1 MCMPELTGQNKV
13 SFDANGRLKL
23 PNKLIEAMP
32 QEQKDKLV
40 ATRGIQHC
48 ISLYT
53 LPDWDKYKQSINM
66 IQGLS
71 VIEKLNLQRKIIG
84 ISTELTMDK
93 QGRITLPAN
102 LIEFGKLEGCNEVT
116 VIGIEHVIEIW
127 NPEVFKLV
135 DEDNEQMA
143 LDALNRRPTF

>member
-1 MCMPELTGQNKV
+1 MPELTGKTRV

-32 QEQKDKLV
+32 EQCSDKLV
-40 ATRGIQHC
+40 ATRGIEHC

-71 VIEKLNLQRKIIG
+71 VVEKLNLQRKIIG

-102 LIEFGKLEGCNEVT
+102 LIEFGQLEGCNEVV

-127 NPEVFKLV
+127 NPEVFRIN
-135 DEDNEQMA
+135 DETNEPMA
-143 LDALNRRPTF
+143 LEALNRRPTI